1 MSKPKPEF
9 FLASKEFNIRLDKT
23 LFIGDDVRDCEAAYN
38 AGLKSVFLEKNYLL
52 KNLSENQKPLYY
64 SMKLSNDSDI
74 IDYFK

>member
-1 MSKPKPEF
+1 M
-9 FLASKEFNIRLDKT
+9 ASKEFNIRLDKT

-38 AGLKSVFLEKNYLL
+38 AGLKSVFLGKNYLL

-64 SMKLSNDSDI
+64 SMKLSNMIPDI